1 MEHLG
6 RQGNF
11 RYQKDGG
18 LAFFQAVI
26 DQMDIYAGFAAAG
39 HAEKQSN
46 GSSSRS
52 GQPGKALIGLLLLPV
67 QLRDRLNLVRIHVR
81 PAVHLPLKQ
90 LHQLQIDQAFQDL
103 P

>member
-1 MEHLG
+1 MQYGDLITEMGGKGVEHLG

-18 LAFFQAVI
+18 LPFFQAVI
-26 DQMDIYAGFAAAG
+26 DQMDIHAGFAAAG

-52 GQPGKALIGLLLLPV
+52 GQP
-67 QLRDRLNLVRIHVR
+67 
-81 PAVHLPLKQ
+81 
-90 LHQLQIDQAFQDL
+90 
-103 P
+103 